1 MNLIVAASENFG
13 IGYKGKLLFSIPED
27 MRYFKETT
35 LNKVVVMGRN
45 TYESLPVKPLKNRVN
60 IVLSADMD
68 FNPADVT
75 VCRSIEAAAKEI
87 KKYPSDDVYII
98 GGEKVY
104 RDFLDY
110 CDTALITKVR
120 AVRRA
125 DSFFPDMDKA
135 GNWEKVWESDIK
147 TREDLTF
154 TFTKYVKNPAES
166 R

>member
-1 MNLIVAASENFG
+1 MKLIVAASENFG

-60 IVLSADMD
+60 IVLSGDIG
-68 FNPADVT
+68 FNPSGVT
-75 VCRSIEAAAKEI
+75 VCRSAEATLKEI

-98 GGEKVY
+98 GGGRVY

-125 DSFFPDMDKA
+125 DSFFIDIDAIK
-135 GNWEKVWESDIK
+135 NWEKVWESEIK
-147 TREDLTF
+147 THEDLTF
-154 TFTKYVKNPAES
+154 TFTKYVKKHG
-166 R
+166 